1 MSNVSDRTILVVDD
15 DKDTLN
21 FIADLITSMGGPVTV
36 YTASCGPEAIKLLED
51 HIDSVDLLLSDVV
64 MPGMSGVELAKS
76 LADKD
81 PRAKVILMSGLLQ
94 PSLTSGNGA
103 LYEKGFIGKPF
114 SGKTLTNHVKKA
126 LDELE
131 GR

>member
-1 MSNVSDRTILVVDD
+1 MTIVAGRTVLVVDD

-21 FIADLITSMGGPVTV
+21 FIADLISSMEKITV

-51 HIDSVDLLLSDVV
+51 QIDNVDILLSDVV
-64 MPGMSGVELAKS
+64 MPGMSGVELAGS

-81 PRAKVILMSGLLQ
+81 PKTKVILMSGCLQ
-94 PSLTSGNGA
+94 PSPTFGNA
-103 LYEKGFIGKPF
+103 AEYEKGFIRKPF
-114 SGKTLTNHVKKA
+114 SGKTLTNHIRKA

-131 GR
+131 DH